1 MRQMFKN
8 ELTEQKQRKANRN
21 KERLKASSTRC
32 KAVGR
37 KVQDISGN
45 SSLVWPELK
54 LAGRGQ
60 YTAVWMDQAGEG
72 LWMPS
77 ST

>member
-8 ELTEQKQRKANRN
+8 ELTEQKQRKANR
-21 KERLKASSTRC
+21 AGHSSSTRC

-37 KVQDISGN
+37 KVQDINGN

-60 YTAVWMDQAGEG
+60 YTAVRMEG

-77 ST
+77 SM